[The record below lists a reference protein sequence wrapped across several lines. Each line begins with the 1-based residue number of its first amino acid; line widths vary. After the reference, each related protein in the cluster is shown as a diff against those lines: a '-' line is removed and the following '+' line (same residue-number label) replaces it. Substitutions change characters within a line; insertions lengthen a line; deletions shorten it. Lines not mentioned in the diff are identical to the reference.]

1 MTEDNGLKRKMPP
14 VSWIG
19 IGLALGAGVGVALDE
34 LAIGV
39 GLGLAFGAMITAF
52 NNRRNKQDP

>member
-1 MTEDNGLKRKMPP
+1 MTENNKSKKKLPP
-14 VSWIG
+14 VSWMG

-39 GLGLAFGAMITAF
+39 GLGMAFGAMMIAL
-52 NNRRNKQDP
+52 NNRKNKQDP